1 MQIVDDTSLLDR
13 RSVILGASAAG
24 LAWST
29 GWAQTEAF
37 PSRPITIQVPYT
49 PGASS
54 DVLMRLVGAK
64 ISESVKQPVVIENRS
79 GGGGTVA
86 ALAVKNAPPDGY
98 TLFMGHSG
106 THVFTPVLFPKEMKF
121 DPLADFAMVTP
132 LIAFPTILVVPA
144 AHPAKLV
151 ADLIAL
157 ARRKEGGLSY
167 ASQGVGN
174 TAHLIGEMFKAR
186 AGIPLIH
193 VPYRGVAPALTD
205 LVAGRVDFM
214 FSSYI
219 SAGPHVEGGRLR
231 MLAIAADKRSPRL
244 PDLPTMAEAGVPG
257 VGIDTWFGIMAP
269 RQTPPAVVEKL
280 NAEFVKAM
288 NAEEVRKLVLP
299 QVADIIPS
307 SPSAF
312 AKMIESDIARVQTL
326 VKEAKIE
333 VTAQAPQ

>member
-1 MQIVDDTSLLDR
+1 MQRTGRSLLDR

-24 LAWST
+24 LVWA
-29 GWAQTEAF
+29 GARAQTEAF

-54 DVLMRLVGAK
+54 DTLMRLVGAK
-64 ISESVKQPVVIENRS
+64 VSESVKQPVVIENRS

-86 ALAVKNAPPDGY
+86 ALAVKNSPPDGY

-121 DPLADFAMVTP
+121 DPLADFALVTP
-132 LIAFPTILVVPA
+132 LIAFPTILVVPT
-144 AHPAKLV
+144 AHPAKSV
-151 ADLIAL
+151 ADLLAL
-157 ARRKEGGLSY
+157 ARRKEGGLTY

-186 AGIPLIH
+186 AGIALTH

-205 LVAGRVDFM
+205 LVAGRVDLM
-214 FSSYI
+214 FSSYL
-219 SAGPHVEGGRLR
+219 SAGPFVEGGRLR

-244 PDLPTMAEAGVPG
+244 PDLPTMAEAGAPG

-269 RQTPPAVVEKL
+269 RQTPPAVVTKL

-288 NAEEVRKLVLP
+288 NTEEVRKMVLP
-299 QVADIIPS
+299 QVADIIASTPA
-307 SPSAF
+307 AF
-312 AKMIESDIARVQTL
+312 AKMIESDIARVEAL
-326 VKEAKIE
+326 VKEAKID
-333 VTAQAPQ
+333 VTAQAPQR